1 MAKKNSTK
9 QTAQA
14 WGIALDNN
22 GNLELVYATLGG
34 RDQVRA
40 VKREVYP
47 GGDYKTVRINATL
60 TTYTK

>member
-1 MAKKNSTK
+1 MAKKNTK

-22 GNLELVYATLGG
+22 GALELVYATLGG
-34 RDQVRA
+34 RDSVRA

-60 TTYTK
+60 TAYTK